1 MAAHFAAG
9 YRSETACAEPSVEPL
24 SATTTIATPS
34 PPKALDAS
42 DQIVPGVVIDDD
54 SRYVVVHVD
63 ARRYLTVRSSGSW

>member
-1 MAAHFAAG
+1 MGTHFAAG

-34 PPKALDAS
+34 AAQALDAGE
-42 DQIVPGVVIDDD
+42 QVLPGVVIDDD

-63 ARRYLTVRSSGSW
+63 VRRYLTVRSSGSW